1 MAEGQKT
8 VALFGATGSIGSSTL
23 DLVLRHPERFRVSI
37 LTGGRNVKL
46 LSQLALRFRPDHVAI
61 ADEKL
66 LPELRDNLASE
77 GATEGASEGASEGIE
92 VHGGDA
98 AIADLA
104 RIDADLTVAAI
115 TGMAGLMPVLN
126 AVERGGVIAIANK
139 ESIVTAGA
147 LILEA
152 AKKSGAV
159 LLPMDSEHNAIMQAM
174 VGQKPESIDR
184 IILTASGGPFWDW
197 SGEQMQSATPQQ
209 AVNHPNWSMG
219 AKISVDSATM
229 MNKGLEVIEAG
240 VLFDLPEDR
249 IRVMIHRQSLV
260 HGIVCYRDGSMLAQ
274 MGDADM
280 RVPISHCLAW
290 PDRLDWQP
298 EPLSL
303 DALASMTFEQPDP
316 DRFPCLELAREAM
329 RTGGL
334 APTSLNAANEVAV
347 EHFLN
352 GSIGFLDIAGLNRHI
367 LDTIDHPASLALDA
381 IISHDRMVRKSC
393 HEWLAQQH
401 GINR

>member
-126 AVERGGVIAIANK
+126 AVERGGVVAIANK

-174 VGQKPESIDR
+174 VGQKPESID
-184 IILTASGGPFWDW
+184 
-197 SGEQMQSATPQQ
+197 
-209 AVNHPNWSMG
+209 
-219 AKISVDSATM
+219 
-229 MNKGLEVIEAG
+229 
-240 VLFDLPEDR
+240 
-249 IRVMIHRQSLV
+249 
-260 HGIVCYRDGSMLAQ
+260 
-274 MGDADM
+274 
-280 RVPISHCLAW
+280 
-290 PDRLDWQP
+290 
-298 EPLSL
+298 
-303 DALASMTFEQPDP
+303 
-316 DRFPCLELAREAM
+316 
-329 RTGGL
+329 
-334 APTSLNAANEVAV
+334 
-347 EHFLN
+347 
-352 GSIGFLDIAGLNRHI
+352 
-367 LDTIDHPASLALDA
+367 
-381 IISHDRMVRKSC
+381 
-393 HEWLAQQH
+393 
-401 GINR
+401 

>member
-77 GATEGASEGASEGIE
+77 GASEGIE

-126 AVERGGVIAIANK
+126 AVERGGVVAIANK

-219 AKISVDSATM
+219 AKVSVDSATM

-329 RTGGL
+329 RAGGL

-347 EHFLN
+347 EYFLN

-367 LDTIDHPASLALDA
+367 LDIIDHPTSLALDA

-401 GINR
+401 GIDR